1 MSISI
6 SGGDS
11 AVKTPPYT
19 IDPYYT
25 RDGITIYHGDVRAV
39 LAALIAAGVTAD
51 LIASDVAYEC
61 ISGGAGPSD
70 NWQKPSGIIAAN
82 DGKIFD
88 HNDIETADYA
98 RLFFDLLRDP
108 GHCYIFINTLNLI
121 AALVDF
127 SAAGFALHNTITWD
141 KGSATPN
148 RWYMKRKEDILFFR
162 KGAAFTINNP
172 GAANVMN
179 YPPVPKDKKLH
190 PTEKPPLLMQELVTN
205 SSQPGELVIDPFMG
219 SGSTGEAC
227 WRTKRRFIGIDID
240 KRYCEIAARRFD
252 TLIDGAP
259 IQLSLLEATP

>member
-1 MSISI
+1 MTISI

-39 LAALIAAGVTAD
+39 LAALIADGVTAD

-61 ISGGAGPSD
+61 ISGGRPVNLKQPAGILS
-70 NWQKPSGIIAAN
+70 KN
-82 DGKIFD
+82 DGKIFE

-98 RLFFDLLRDP
+98 ALFFDVLRDP
-108 GHCYIFINTLNLI
+108 GHCYVFINTLNLI

-179 YPPVPKDKKLH
+179 YPPVPKDKKQH
-190 PTEKPPLLMQELVTN
+190 PTEKPALLMQELVTN

-219 SGSTGEAC
+219 SGSTGKAC

-240 KRYCEIAARRFD
+240 ERYCEIAARRFD
-252 TLIDGAP
+252 ALIDGAP